1 MAWLHAAQSRRVDG
15 PACARDSAAHV
26 SEDVEGMA
34 RASCLRTCASAPC
47 CLNSTGACACSA
59 SMCAYAGASM
69 RGAHCRINKNTP
81 MRPMLFTVPPLTN
94 ARNTHTHPQ
103 HTHPRTAPLL
113 PRTHAPTRAHRWVD
127 CGPVAAS
134 APPGCVL
141 GQPRSPRAGRLRT
154 RAPSHIAAHTAA
166 HTHTHTHPGRPA
178 RDSAHMHHSLRCT
191 CDWPRSGCQRRRS
204 CDGVRRLLQGKS
216 CTLPAHTRSARI
228 YARTLQAHTQN
239 ARTRTHTRTRVP
251 DVQPWPWVQPARCA
265 ALISDRR
272 PKGAVRAG

>member
-1 MAWLHAAQSRRVDG
+1 MRGARTRRQPLGALLVCAQMMPSGKTFFERFRSAWLYGVQRSDAYRGWATPGSIERHASHCGTIAHEHLGLMAWLHAAQSRRVDG

-113 PRTHAPTRAHRWVD
+113 PRTHAPTQAHRWVD

-134 APPGCVL
+134 AWMRFGATP
-141 GQPRSPRAGRLRT
+141 QFPRRPLAHARALAHCDT
-154 RAPSHIAAHTAA
+154 HTACAHTP
-166 HTHTHTHPGRPA
+166 PGRPRA
-178 RDSAHMHHSLRCT
+178 R
-191 CDWPRSGCQRRRS
+191 Q
-204 CDGVRRLLQGKS
+204 
-216 CTLPAHTRSARI
+216 
-228 YARTLQAHTQN
+228 
-239 ARTRTHTRTRVP
+239 RTHAPLTP
-251 DVQPWPWVQPARCA
+251 LHA
-265 ALISDRR
+265 
-272 PKGAVRAG
+272 

>member
-103 HTHPRTAPLL
+103 HTHPRTTPLL
-113 PRTHAPTRAHRWVD
+113 PRTHAPTQAHRWVD
-127 CGPVAAS
+127 CGPQPPHRLDAFWGNPAVPAPAAC
-134 APPGCVL
+134 ARAR
-141 GQPRSPRAGRLRT
+141 PRTLPHTLR
-154 RAPSHIAAHTAA
+154 A
-166 HTHTHTHPGRPA
+166 HTHTR
-178 RDSAHMHHSLRCT
+178 SA
-191 CDWPRSGCQRRRS
+191 PRE
-204 CDGVRRLLQGKS
+204 
-216 CTLPAHTRSARI
+216 TAHTCTTHSVAHVIGHVQVANGDDPVMVSADHFKAKAAPCPRTPGAPAYTRARSKHTRRMRARV
-228 YARTLQAHTQN
+228 
-239 ARTRTHTRTRVP
+239 RTHEHVCRMSSLGRGYSPRDVP
-251 DVQPWPWVQPARCA
+251 P
-265 ALISDRR
+265 
-272 PKGAVRAG
+272 